1 MTASPA
7 PALAT
12 TVDLASKR
20 AARDDQLFEASRN
33 GDSQAFRILVE
44 RHGQMLQ
51 RLAWNILRDEQEAE
65 DVAQEAF
72 VSAWRNRDA
81 WRPEAKF
88 TTWLYRIAVNK
99 AIDRYRQRRPTPQPD
114 DTLTR
119 LADAAVRPEQ
129 PTEQEAAAERRDV
142 SNSMRAAMER
152 LPETQRRAL
161 TLFYFDDLDVAEI
174 AQAMVTSEQSV
185 RALLKRGRMALRTR
199 LARSRTACADDPR
212 GIRPTAGR
220 TRP

>member
-1 MTASPA
+1 MNACPA
-7 PALAT
+7 NAPAT
-12 TVDLASKR
+12 TVDLEAKR
-20 AARDDQLFEASRN
+20 AARDDELFEASRN
-33 GDSQAFRILVE
+33 GDDQAFRILVE

-72 VSAWRNRDA
+72 VSAWRNRAA

-114 DTLTR
+114 ETITR

-129 PTEQEAAAERRDV
+129 APEQEAAAERRDL
-142 SNSMRAAMER
+142 SNSMRSALLG
-152 LPETQRRAL
+152 LPDTQRRAL
-161 TLFYFDDLDVAEI
+161 TLFYFDDLSVVEI

-199 LARSRTACADDPR
+199 LARSRTLSPDDAR